1 MKSETVTDV
10 TDHNYKDRYARAC
23 ARLWGD
29 REPSVTSVTPVA
41 ASDFCRS
48 VSKAG
53 AEVSGAGVSRTPHG
67 VFAGGHHAMI
77 HISRTHPP

>member
-1 MKSETVTDV
+1 MKSMAATDV
-10 TDHNYKDRYARAC
+10 TGCTYIGVTRAYARAYE
-23 ARLWGD
+23 GH
-29 REPSVTSVTPVA
+29 REVSVTSVASVA
-41 ASDFCRS
+41 ATDFCRC

-53 AEVSGAGVSRTPHG
+53 AEVSAARVSRTLHG